1 MSYRAPTIRNQELVF
16 ELVKDHFRLQHL
28 DALWT
33 VSRDKDGDTV
43 IKPQP
48 DWAGIVTPDGLPHA
62 TGAFVMA
69 AKDKGPLCYDP
80 EVEGYGG
87 YAAHNCQPT
96 PAQPSAMAFTF
107 DRTKTSQRLF
117 VPFADGGALA
127 ALLGQYFKPKSENE
141 RLALLEVHGEKAAAE
156 ADAHKRKRDAEADY
170 ARQQQ
175 VERNTIDAFMQ
186 TNENALEALRLRM
199 ENTKLQGNGLWS
211 LKLAVRRR
219 LDL

>member
-16 ELVKDHFRLQHL
+16 ELVKDHFRSQHL

-48 DWAGIVTPDGLPHA
+48 DSAGIVTPDGLPHA

-80 EVEGYGG
+80 DVEGYAG
-87 YAAHNCQPT
+87 YAAHNCKPT

-107 DRTKTSQRLF
+107 DRTETSQRLF
-117 VPFADGGALA
+117 VPFADEGTLA
-127 ALLGQYFKPKSENE
+127 ALLGQYFKPKSEEEFITLLHLNAE
-141 RLALLEVHGEKAAAE
+141 RAAAK
-156 ADAHKRKRDAEADY
+156 KRKRSLEEEHLRA
-170 ARQQQ
+170 QQ
-175 VERNTIDAFMQ
+175 VERDAIAAFMQ
-186 TNENALEALRLRM
+186 TNETALEALRLRM
-199 ENTKLQGNGLWS
+199 ENTQLLGNGMWS
-211 LKLAVRRR
+211 LKLAVSQR
-219 LDL
+219 LNL